1 VRVRVKYFA
10 SFRDMT
16 GKTEESLEVPEGIT
30 VEGLREHIKGL
41 YVKMARR
48 EQVLVAIE
56 VYEEMAVKQLS
67 MIRDEA
73 LERFGVHEVAVVHR
87 YGDLEVGDNIVYIGV
102 SAGHREEAFQACRY
116 VIDEL
121 KERVPLWK
129 KEYTADGEVW
139 VEGDR
144 RE

>member
-1 VRVRVKYFA
+1 MISVQREDVDIDAVLEAVKSAKSGCVVSFLGTVRDV
-10 SFRDMT
+10 S
-16 GKTEESLEVPEGIT
+16 EGRS
-30 VEGLREHIKGL
+30 VQR
-41 YVKMARR
+41 MS
-48 EQVLVAIE
+48 IE
-56 VYEEMAVKQLS
+56 VYEDMAVKQLS
-67 MIRDEA
+67 IIRHEA
-73 LERFGVHEVAVVHR
+73 LERFGAHEVAVVHR
-87 YGDLEVGDNIVYIGV
+87 YGDLEVGDNIVYIAV
-102 SAGHREEAFQACRY
+102 SAGHREEAFKACRY

>member
-1 VRVRVKYFA
+1 MIRLQREDIDVDAVLESVKTAGSGCVVGFLGTVRDT
-10 SFRDMT
+10 S
-16 GKTEESLEVPEGIT
+16 EGRS
-30 VEGLREHIKGL
+30 VERMS
-41 YVKMARR
+41 V
-48 EQVLVAIE
+48 E

-67 MIRDEA
+67 TIRDEA
-73 LERFGVHEVAVVHR
+73 LERFGVHRVAVVHR
-87 YGDLEVGDNIVYIGV
+87 YGDLEVGDGIVYIAV
-102 SAGHREEAFQACRY
+102 SAGHRDEAFRACRY

>member
-1 VRVRVKYFA
+1 MISVQRGDIDVDAVLESVKSPGSGCVVGFLGTVRDT
-10 SFRDMT
+10 S
-16 GKTEESLEVPEGIT
+16 EGRS
-30 VEGLREHIKGL
+30 VERMS
-41 YVKMARR
+41 V
-48 EQVLVAIE
+48 E

-73 LERFGVHEVAVVHR
+73 LERFGVHGVAVVHR
-87 YGDLEVGDNIVYIGV
+87 HGELGVGDSIVYIAV
-102 SAGHREEAFQACRY
+102 SAGHRDEAFAACRY

>member
-1 VRVRVKYFA
+1 MISVQREDVDIDAVLEAVKSAKSGCVVSFLGTVRDV
-10 SFRDMT
+10 S
-16 GKTEESLEVPEGIT
+16 EGRS
-30 VEGLREHIKGL
+30 VQR
-41 YVKMARR
+41 MS
-48 EQVLVAIE
+48 IE

-67 MIRDEA
+67 MIRGEA

-87 YGDLEVGDNIVYIGV
+87 YGDLEVGDNIVFIGV
-102 SAGHREEAFQACRY
+102 SAGHREEAFRACRY

-129 KEYTADGEVW
+129 KEYTGDGEVW

>member
-1 VRVRVKYFA
+1 MISVQRGDIDVDAVLESVKSPGSGCVVGFLGTVRDT
-10 SFRDMT
+10 S
-16 GKTEESLEVPEGIT
+16 EGRS
-30 VEGLREHIKGL
+30 VERMS
-41 YVKMARR
+41 V
-48 EQVLVAIE
+48 E

-67 MIRDEA
+67 IIRDEA
-73 LERFGVHEVAVVHR
+73 LERFGVHGVAVVHR
-87 YGDLEVGDNIVYIGV
+87 YGELEVGDSIVYIAV
-102 SAGHREEAFQACRY
+102 SAGHRDEAFKACRY

-129 KEYTADGEVW
+129 KEYTTDGEVW

>member
-1 VRVRVKYFA
+1 MISVQREDVDIDAVLEAVKSAKSGCVVSFLGTVRDV
-10 SFRDMT
+10 S
-16 GKTEESLEVPEGIT
+16 EGRS
-30 VEGLREHIKGL
+30 VQR
-41 YVKMARR
+41 MS
-48 EQVLVAIE
+48 IE

-67 MIRDEA
+67 MIRGEA
-73 LERFGVHEVAVVHR
+73 MERFGVHEVAVVHR
-87 YGDLEVGDNIVYIGV
+87 YGDLEVGDNIVFIGV
-102 SAGHREEAFQACRY
+102 SAGHREEAFRACRY

-129 KEYTADGEVW
+129 KEYTGDGEVW

>member
-1 VRVRVKYFA
+1 MIRVQREDVNINAVLKAVKSARSGCVVTFLGTVRDT
-10 SFRDMT
+10 S
-16 GKTEESLEVPEGIT
+16 EGRS
-30 VEGLREHIKGL
+30 VQR
-41 YVKMARR
+41 MS
-48 EQVLVAIE
+48 IE

-67 MIRDEA
+67 IIRDEA
-73 LERFGVHEVAVVHR
+73 LERFGVNEVAVVHR
-87 YGDLEVGDNIVYIGV
+87 YGDLEVGDNIVYIAV
-102 SAGHREEAFQACRY
+102 SAGHREEAFKACRY

>member
-1 VRVRVKYFA
+1 MISVQRGDIDVDAVLESVKSPGSGCVVGFLGTVRDT
-10 SFRDMT
+10 S
-16 GKTEESLEVPEGIT
+16 EGRS
-30 VEGLREHIKGL
+30 VERMS
-41 YVKMARR
+41 V
-48 EQVLVAIE
+48 E

-67 MIRDEA
+67 IIRDEA
-73 LERFGVHEVAVVHR
+73 LERFGVHGVAVVHR
-87 YGDLEVGDNIVYIGV
+87 HGELEVGDSIVYIAV
-102 SAGHREEAFQACRY
+102 SAGHRDEAFTACRY

>member
-1 VRVRVKYFA
+1 MISVQRGDIDVDAVLESVKSPGSGCVVGFLGTVRDT
-10 SFRDMT
+10 S
-16 GKTEESLEVPEGIT
+16 EGRS
-30 VEGLREHIKGL
+30 VERMS
-41 YVKMARR
+41 V
-48 EQVLVAIE
+48 E

-67 MIRDEA
+67 IIRDEA
-73 LERFGVHEVAVVHR
+73 LERFGVHGVAVVHR
-87 YGDLEVGDNIVYIGV
+87 YGELEVGDSIVYIAV
-102 SAGHREEAFQACRY
+102 SAGHRDEAFKACRY

>member
-1 VRVRVKYFA
+1 VVEMIRVQRENVDIDAVLEAVKSAKSGCVVSFLGTVRDV
-10 SFRDMT
+10 S
-16 GKTEESLEVPEGIT
+16 EGRS
-30 VEGLREHIKGL
+30 VQR
-41 YVKMARR
+41 MS
-48 EQVLVAIE
+48 IE

-67 MIRDEA
+67 IIRDEA

-87 YGDLEVGDNIVYIGV
+87 YGDLEVGDNIVYIAV

>member
-1 VRVRVKYFA
+1 MISVQRGDIDMDAVLESVKSPGSGCVVGFLGTVRDT
-10 SFRDMT
+10 S
-16 GKTEESLEVPEGIT
+16 EGRS
-30 VEGLREHIKGL
+30 VERMS
-41 YVKMARR
+41 V
-48 EQVLVAIE
+48 E

-67 MIRDEA
+67 IIRDEA
-73 LERFGVHEVAVVHR
+73 LERFGVHGVAVVHR
-87 YGDLEVGDNIVYIGV
+87 YGELEVGDSIVYIAV
-102 SAGHREEAFQACRY
+102 SAGHRDEAFKACRY

>member
-1 VRVRVKYFA
+1 MISVQREDIDVDAVLESVKTAGSGCVVGFLGTVRDT
-10 SFRDMT
+10 S
-16 GKTEESLEVPEGIT
+16 EGHS
-30 VEGLREHIKGL
+30 VERMS
-41 YVKMARR
+41 V
-48 EQVLVAIE
+48 E
-56 VYEEMAVKQLS
+56 VYEDMAVKQLS
-67 MIRDEA
+67 TIRDEA
-73 LERFGVHEVAVVHR
+73 LEQFGVNGVAVVHR
-87 YGDLEVGDNIVYIGV
+87 YGDLEVGDGIVYIAV
-102 SAGHREEAFQACRY
+102 SAGHRDEAFRACRY

>member
-1 VRVRVKYFA
+1 MIRVQREDVDIDAVLEAVKSAKSGCVVSFLGTVRDV
-10 SFRDMT
+10 S
-16 GKTEESLEVPEGIT
+16 EGRSIQ
-30 VEGLREHIKGL
+30 R
-41 YVKMARR
+41 MS
-48 EQVLVAIE
+48 IE

-67 MIRDEA
+67 IIRDEA

-87 YGDLEVGDNIVYIGV
+87 YGDLEVGGNIVFIGV
-102 SAGHREEAFQACRY
+102 SAGHREEAFRACRY

-129 KEYTADGEVW
+129 KEYTGDGEVW

>member
-1 VRVRVKYFA
+1 MISVQREDIDVDAVLESVKTAGSGCVVGFLGTVRDT
-10 SFRDMT
+10 S
-16 GKTEESLEVPEGIT
+16 EGRS
-30 VEGLREHIKGL
+30 VERMS
-41 YVKMARR
+41 V
-48 EQVLVAIE
+48 E
-56 VYEEMAVKQLS
+56 VYEDMAVKQLS
-67 MIRDEA
+67 TIRDEA
-73 LERFGVHEVAVVHR
+73 LEQFGVNGVAVVHR
-87 YGDLEVGDNIVYIGV
+87 YGDLEVGDGIVYIAV
-102 SAGHREEAFQACRY
+102 SAGHRDEAFRACRY

>member
-1 VRVRVKYFA
+1 MIRVQRENVDIDAVLEAVKSAKSGCVVSFLGTVRDV
-10 SFRDMT
+10 S
-16 GKTEESLEVPEGIT
+16 EGRS
-30 VEGLREHIKGL
+30 VQR
-41 YVKMARR
+41 MS
-48 EQVLVAIE
+48 IE

-67 MIRDEA
+67 IIRDEA

>member
-1 VRVRVKYFA
+1 MISVQRGDIDVDAVLESVKSPGSGCVVGFLGTVRDT
-10 SFRDMT
+10 S
-16 GKTEESLEVPEGIT
+16 EGRS
-30 VEGLREHIKGL
+30 VERMS
-41 YVKMARR
+41 V
-48 EQVLVAIE
+48 E

-67 MIRDEA
+67 IIRDEA
-73 LERFGVHEVAVVHR
+73 LERFGVHGVAVVHR
-87 YGDLEVGDNIVYIGV
+87 HGELEVGDSIVYIAV
-102 SAGHREEAFQACRY
+102 SAGHRDEAFAACRY

>member
-1 VRVRVKYFA
+1 LIRVQREDVDMDAVLEAVKSMKSGCVVSCLGTVRDT
-10 SFRDMT
+10 S
-16 GKTEESLEVPEGIT
+16 EGRS
-30 VEGLREHIKGL
+30 VQR
-41 YVKMARR
+41 MS
-48 EQVLVAIE
+48 IE

-73 LERFGVHEVAVVHR
+73 LERFGVHKVAVVHR

-116 VIDEL
+116 IIDEL

>member
-1 VRVRVKYFA
+1 MISVQRVDIDLDAVLESVKSPGSGCVVGFLGTVRDT
-10 SFRDMT
+10 S
-16 GKTEESLEVPEGIT
+16 EGRS
-30 VEGLREHIKGL
+30 VERMS
-41 YVKMARR
+41 V
-48 EQVLVAIE
+48 E

-67 MIRDEA
+67 IIRDEA
-73 LERFGVHEVAVVHR
+73 LERFGVHGVAVVHR
-87 YGDLEVGDNIVYIGV
+87 YGELEVGDSIVYIAV
-102 SAGHREEAFQACRY
+102 SAGHRDEAFTACRY

-129 KEYTADGEVW
+129 KEYTTDGEVW

>member
-1 VRVRVKYFA
+1 MIRVQREDVDINAVLEAVKSARSGCVVSFLGTVRDV
-10 SFRDMT
+10 S
-16 GKTEESLEVPEGIT
+16 EGRS
-30 VEGLREHIKGL
+30 VER
-41 YVKMARR
+41 MS
-48 EQVLVAIE
+48 IE

-67 MIRDEA
+67 IIRDEA

-87 YGDLEVGDNIVYIGV
+87 YGDLEVGDNIVFIGV

-139 VEGDR
+139 VEGER

>member
-1 VRVRVKYFA
+1 MISVQRADVDIDAVLEAVKSAKSGCVVTFLGTVRDV
-10 SFRDMT
+10 S
-16 GKTEESLEVPEGIT
+16 EGRS
-30 VEGLREHIKGL
+30 VQR
-41 YVKMARR
+41 MS
-48 EQVLVAIE
+48 IE

-67 MIRDEA
+67 MIRGEA

-87 YGDLEVGDNIVYIGV
+87 YGDLEVGDNIVFIGV
-102 SAGHREEAFQACRY
+102 SAGHREEAFRACRY

-129 KEYTADGEVW
+129 KEYTGDGEIW

-144 RE
+144 HE